1 MVWKT
6 IKELPVSKKERQIAA
21 LYGIYIILGLSVL
34 AWIIRHFQY
43 IG

>member
-6 IKELPVSKKERQIAA
+6 IKESPVSKKDIQQTAIYG
-21 LYGIYIILGLSVL
+21 LYFIIGLSVL
-34 AWIIRHFQY
+34 AWIIRHFSY

>member
-6 IKELPVSKKERQIAA
+6 IKESPVSKKDIQRTA
-21 LYGIYIILGLSVL
+21 LYGVYFIVGLSVL
-34 AWIIRHFQY
+34 AWIIRHFTY

>member
-6 IKELPVSKKERQIAA
+6 IKESPVSKADIQKTA
-21 LYGIYIILGLSVL
+21 LYGIYFILGLSVL